1 MEYFQSLP
9 HDSRVTNQ
17 KTFIKKHLAVCA
29 KALTRKRKRRKKR
42 MTVAKPFAVHAS
54 TIIDKNSDPLKHHK
68 QQISE
73 SLIVNHNISEI
84 TLNEETSSIYSV

>member
-17 KTFIKKHLAVCA
+17 KTFIKKHLA

-54 TIIDKNSDPLKHHK
+54 TIIDKNSDPLKHYK